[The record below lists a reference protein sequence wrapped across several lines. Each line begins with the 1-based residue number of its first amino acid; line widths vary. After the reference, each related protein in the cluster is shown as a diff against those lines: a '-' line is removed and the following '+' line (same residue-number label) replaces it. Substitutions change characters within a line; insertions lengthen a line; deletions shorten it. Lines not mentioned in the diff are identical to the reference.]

1 VLTLLILAVIS
12 AFCES
17 AESDVGKIAL
27 KQVPVTSA
35 IKIPLISPPFVS
47 DGIRMMWQLYRLA
60 DVNNDGVL
68 CQEDLKSALTALGFY
83 HLSDKQ
89 IMSIFKRADK
99 DGNME
104 LDWEVR
110 AWYLKK

>member
-1 VLTLLILAVIS
+1 MV
-12 AFCES
+12 
-17 AESDVGKIAL
+17 
-27 KQVPVTSA
+27 
-35 IKIPLISPPFVS
+35 
-47 DGIRMMWQLYRLA
+47 RQLYRLA